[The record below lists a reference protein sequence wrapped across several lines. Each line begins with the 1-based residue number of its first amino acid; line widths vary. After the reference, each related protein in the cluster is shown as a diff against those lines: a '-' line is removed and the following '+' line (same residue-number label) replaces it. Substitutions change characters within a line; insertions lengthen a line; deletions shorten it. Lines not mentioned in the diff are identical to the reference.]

1 MTQPSFVPI
10 TEADQVRPALR
21 LEDPRPWVPDRP
33 AELRL
38 PVRPGGR
45 SLGSPGPDQ
54 GYALRLARRFADR
67 LRLVS
72 GESEEDAVVGTALL
86 ASRRAALF
94 GRAPTV
100 HDVETALT
108 LWGFL
113 ADDPPEGLLEVRRL
127 AFSSAAHDYHV
138 QRALVDRVQEAVIR
152 LSATDVAARH
162 EEWAAL
168 VGAAAGVGQDLG

>member
-10 TEADQVRPALR
+10 TEADQVRPAL
-21 LEDPRPWVPDRP
+21 LLQAPRPWVADRP
-33 AELRL
+33 AELRF

-45 SLGSPGPDQ
+45 SRGAPGPDQ

-67 LRLVS
+67 LRLRP

-100 HDVETALT
+100 HDVETALE
-108 LWGFL
+108 LWRFL
-113 ADDPPEGLLEVRRL
+113 DDHPPAGLVEARRL
-127 AFSSAAHDYHV
+127 AFSSAAREYPV
-138 QRALVDRVQEAVIR
+138 QRALVDRVSEAVIR
-152 LSATDVAARH
+152 LPASEISARH
-162 EEWAAL
+162 DDWAAL
-168 VGAAAGVGQDLG
+168 VGEG